1 MHPDGSMSSW
11 RSIDKQDM
19 GVWYLYDLMQTYNY
33 FGCKGHLT
41 SNIKIVQRII
51 SHIKY
56 IYHIEF
62 NLYAKWKILP
72 R

>member
-41 SNIKIVQRII
+41 SNIKIVQRN
-51 SHIKY
+51 Y
-56 IYHIEF
+56 FAY
-62 NLYAKWKILP
+62 
-72 R
+72 